1 MFSVEPLLAHVTV
14 ALAVIALCAAP
25 PARAAVS
32 RTGAPGAWVAPS
44 MERVRRHGPVGLGRE
59 RQIEL
64 CAARGEYES
73 FQIIASAGETGL
85 TNVNV
90 RRADL
95 LGENGASIARANIW
109 LYREHYVRARY
120 GSPKQGGPNEPLGPG
135 WYPDALIPFFHP
147 DTGAPLT
154 GGDLKA
160 VPFDVEALCNQPIW
174 VDIFVP
180 RDTAAGDYTTTFTVT
195 SDGGEATVTARL
207 KVWDFEL
214 PLKPSLKSWFALNRS
229 ANRSSYQELLRHKM
243 MPPRVDPALE
253 RDLIDKF
260 GLTCVDLGFSSGAH
274 WANPEMAG
282 PPTVEQ
288 IRQRAS
294 LHQKDLYLYDYTADE
309 IGGKPQLYDPIKAW
323 ARALHEAGVPNLITM
338 TPVPELLDD
347 GSGAG
352 RSAVDIWVLLP
363 LMYDEAPDMVSKVLA
378 KGDKVWSYEALVQ
391 DDYSPKW
398 ELDFAPI
405 NCRIVPGFINQSLG
419 LTGYL
424 YWQVDRWNKQDPW
437 NEIGYWT
444 IPRDLSEGKEPEEAY
459 PGEGQLAYPGAQVGL
474 DGIVPS
480 MRMKWY
486 RDGADDYE
494 YVEMLKQLGHQAK
507 ALELARR
514 VGRDWHQWT
523 RDPQELEAVRREIGD
538 EIERL
543 TRAGGAG

>member
-1 MFSVEPLLAHVTV
+1 MISVEPFLAHTAI
-14 ALAVIALCAAP
+14 ALGLIALCACT
-25 PARAAVS
+25 PARAAV
-32 RTGAPGAWVAPS
+32 GAPSARVAPS
-44 MERVRRHGPVGLGRE
+44 MERIRRHRTDGFGRAG
-59 RQIEL
+59 QIEL

-73 FQIIASAGETGL
+73 FQIVVSAPESKL

-95 LGENGASIARANIW
+95 VAENGANIARANVW

-147 DTGAPLT
+147 DTGAPLA
-154 GGDLKA
+154 GGELKA
-160 VPFDVEALCNQPIW
+160 VPFDVEALCDQPIW
-174 VDIFVP
+174 VDVFVP
-180 RDTAAGDYTTTFTVT
+180 RDAAPGDYTTTFTVT
-195 SDGGEATVTARL
+195 SDQGEATVSLRL

-229 ANRSSYQELLRHKM
+229 ANRASYQELLRHKM
-243 MPPRVDPALE
+243 MPSQVDPALE
-253 RDLIDKF
+253 RELIDRF
-260 GLTCVDLGFSSGAH
+260 GLTCLDLGFSSGAY

-282 PPTVEQ
+282 PPTVEH
-288 IRQRAS
+288 IRQRAA
-294 LHQKDLYLYDYTADE
+294 LHQKDLHLYAYTADE
-309 IGGKPQLYDPIKAW
+309 IGGKPQLYDTIKAW

-338 TPVPELLDD
+338 MPRPELLDD
-347 GSGAG
+347 GSGTG

-363 LMYDEAPDMVSKVLA
+363 VMYEEAPEMVKQVLA
-378 KGDKVWSYEALVQ
+378 KGDQVWSYEALVQ
-391 DDYSPKW
+391 DGYSPKW

-405 NCRIVPGFINQSLG
+405 NYRIVPGFINQSLG

-424 YWQVDRWNKQDPW
+424 YWQADRWNEKDPW
-437 NEIGYWT
+437 NEIGYYGL
-444 IPRDLSEGKEPEEAY
+444 PKDFQEGSQPPGEVY

-494 YVEMLKQLGHQAK
+494 YVELLKTLGQK
-507 ALELARR
+507 ERALELARR
-514 VGRDWHQWT
+514 VGRDWHNWT
-523 RDPQELEAVRREIGD
+523 KDPSELEAVRRELG
-538 EIERL
+538 EAIEKARGQGP
-543 TRAGGAG
+543 AVP

>member
-1 MFSVEPLLAHVTV
+1 
-14 ALAVIALCAAP
+14 
-25 PARAAVS
+25 
-32 RTGAPGAWVAPS
+32 
-44 MERVRRHGPVGLGRE
+44 MERVSRDSSAGTQKE
-59 RQIEL
+59 IAL

-73 FQIIASAGETGL
+73 FQIVIRAPESKL
-85 TNVNV
+85 TTVNV

-95 LGENGASIARANIW
+95 GGENGAGIARANIW
-109 LYREHYVRARY
+109 LYREHYVHARY
-120 GSPKQGGPNEPLGPG
+120 GSPKQSGPNEPLGPG
-135 WYPDALIPFFHP
+135 WYADALIPFFHP

-160 VPFDVEALCNQPIW
+160 VPFDVEALRNQPIW

-180 RDTAAGDYTTTFTVT
+180 RDTAPGDYRTTFTVT
-195 SDGGEATVTARL
+195 SDQGEATVTARL

-229 ANRSSYQELLRHKM
+229 ANRYSYQELLRHKM
-243 MPPRVDPALE
+243 MPSGVDPELE

-260 GLTCVDLGFSSGAH
+260 GLTCIDLGFSSGAY
-274 WANPEMAG
+274 WSNPKMSG
-282 PPTVEQ
+282 PPPAEE
-288 IRQRAS
+288 IRLRAAQ
-294 LHQKDLYLYDYTADE
+294 HQKDLLVYNFSADE
-309 IGGKPQLYDPIKAW
+309 IGSHPELYEGVKAW
-323 ARALHEAGVPNLITM
+323 ARALHEAGVLNLITM
-338 TPVPELLDD
+338 TPRPELLDD
-347 GSGAG
+347 GSGSG

-363 LMYDEAPDMVSKVLA
+363 LMYDEAPEMVAKVVA
-378 KGDKVWSYEALVQ
+378 KGDQVWSYEALVQ

-405 NCRIVPGFINQSLG
+405 NYRIVPGFINQSLG

-424 YWQVDRWNKQDPW
+424 YWQVDRWNQKDPW
-437 NEIGYWT
+437 NEVGYWT
-444 IPRDLSEGKEPEEAY
+444 TPRDLSEGKEPEEAY

-494 YVEMLKQLGHQAK
+494 YVEILKKLGRESR

-514 VGRDWHQWT
+514 VGRDWHNWT
-523 RDPQELEAVRREIGD
+523 KDPQELEAVRREIGD
-538 EIERL
+538 EIDRL
-543 TRAGGAG
+543 TRARGAG